1 MFLIA
6 DLAVRVHH
14 HRKRASPV
22 FAEASVDKPAL
33 LERRPRCIIDS
44 PLIFNYKLS
53 PSIMLVLRLKR
64 IGKKHQA
71 AFRLVV
77 GERRSKLKGDYTE
90 DLGSYNPHTKK
101 VDFKAERVKY
111 WLSVGAQASDTVH
124 NLLVR
129 NKVIDGKTRANH
141 EVKKVKTDK

>member
-1 MFLIA
+1 
-6 DLAVRVHH
+6 
-14 HRKRASPV
+14 
-22 FAEASVDKPAL
+22 
-33 LERRPRCIIDS
+33 
-44 PLIFNYKLS
+44 
-53 PSIMLVLRLKR
+53 MLVLRLKR

-101 VDFKAERVKY
+101 SDFKAERVKY
-111 WLSVGAQASDTVH
+111 WLSVGAQASDTVY

-129 NKVIDGKTRANH
+129 NKIVEGKVRPNH
-141 EVKKVKTDK
+141 EIKKVKADK